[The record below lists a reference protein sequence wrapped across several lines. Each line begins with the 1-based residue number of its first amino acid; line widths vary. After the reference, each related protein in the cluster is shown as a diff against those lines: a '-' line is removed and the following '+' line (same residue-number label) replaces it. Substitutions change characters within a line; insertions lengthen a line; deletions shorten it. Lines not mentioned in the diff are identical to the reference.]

1 MIKFYPYKIYEE
13 NNRKFVFANN
23 SNGIFEI
30 DDKAFSVIQQ
40 ENKTEE
46 EAYRAVA
53 DIMSREEFDELL
65 DGMKRYA
72 FYQTDENDEIIEEQY
87 QKEIPSAFSNMTL
100 FVAQGCNLR
109 CTYCYG
115 DGGSYH
121 DEGYMDFTTAKR
133 AIDYFV
139 EQSAQNDLYVTFFGG
154 EPLINFELIKKVT
167 DYVRKIENT
176 TDKRFFLSMTTNGT
190 LIDEEKRKFI
200 LENKINTQISFDGIE
215 RVQNANRFYAD
226 KRGSYADV
234 LNHTKELRDDEKVSC
249 RATISPQGLNI
260 VENFYH
266 LLELKFRNIMFA
278 PADNLLSDSDYEIL
292 TNEYIMMIKEFENL
306 VREGKVDIAQKM
318 KFVMSGLKKIYLG
331 GVKNLVCGVGRNMY
345 AVDIHGNL
353 YPCQRFVGI
362 EEFKMG
368 NVEEGVKN
376 RNAFLDKINI
386 QNHKQCVDCWCKN
399 LCLGN
404 CPNENYYQTGCVNK
418 THPRVC
424 KHTKIINEELV
435 RLFLRLSEEERTKI
449 LSR

>member
-1 MIKFYPYKIYEE
+1 M
-13 NNRKFVFANN
+13 
-23 SNGIFEI
+23 
-30 DDKAFSVIQQ
+30 
-40 ENKTEE
+40 
-46 EAYRAVA
+46 
-53 DIMSREEFDELL
+53 
-65 DGMKRYA
+65 
-72 FYQTDENDEIIEEQY
+72 
-87 QKEIPSAFSNMTL
+87 
-100 FVAQGCNLR
+100 
-109 CTYCYG
+109 
-115 DGGSYH
+115 
-121 DEGYMDFTTAKR
+121 
-133 AIDYFV
+133 
-139 EQSAQNDLYVTFFGG
+139 
-154 EPLINFELIKKVT
+154 
-167 DYVRKIENT
+167 
-176 TDKRFFLSMTTNGT
+176 
-190 LIDEEKRKFI
+190 
-200 LENKINTQISFDGIE
+200 ENKINTQISFDGIE

-449 LSR
+449 FSR